1 LNPYDAYAR
10 ANIMTDEQDKGKIL
24 IKVFE
29 GLCEKIE
36 GVKALI
42 AQKKFDRKFEE
53 LSRITVILEI
63 LDSSLDM
70 SLGEIPK
77 NLSSLYAYL
86 IMRLKK
92 VHTTLDVA
100 QLDECKMILTKLL
113 EGFTEA
119 YNSEKNTRLKTD
131 AGQGKRALGE
141 SSV

>member
-1 LNPYDAYAR
+1 MNPYDAYAR